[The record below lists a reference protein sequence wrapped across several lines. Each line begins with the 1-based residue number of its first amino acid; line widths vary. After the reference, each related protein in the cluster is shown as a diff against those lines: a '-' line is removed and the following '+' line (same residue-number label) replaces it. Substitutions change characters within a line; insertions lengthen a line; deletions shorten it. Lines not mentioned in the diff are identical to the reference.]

1 MPQPRV
7 IKSVEL
13 PHDPDKAR
21 EVIADL
27 KQLAAQH
34 KEAKVVANNYEAKIF
49 QPLAE
54 ALAENEAKANSEPEK
69 LKRRSAS

>member
-21 EVIADL
+21 QVIADL
-27 KQLAAQH
+27 KLLAAQH
-34 KEAKVVANNYEAKIF
+34 EGAKVVANNYEAKIF
-49 QPLAE
+49 QPQGE
-54 ALAENEAKANSEPEK
+54 ALAEDEA
-69 LKRRSAS
+69 RGRSVSGQS

>member
-21 EVIADL
+21 QVIADL
-27 KQLAAQH
+27 KLLAAQH
-34 KEAKVVANNYEAKIF
+34 EGAKVVANNYEAKIF
-49 QPLAE
+49 QPQGE
-54 ALAENEAKANSEPEK
+54 ALAEDEARAKTLRLQS
-69 LKRRSAS
+69 